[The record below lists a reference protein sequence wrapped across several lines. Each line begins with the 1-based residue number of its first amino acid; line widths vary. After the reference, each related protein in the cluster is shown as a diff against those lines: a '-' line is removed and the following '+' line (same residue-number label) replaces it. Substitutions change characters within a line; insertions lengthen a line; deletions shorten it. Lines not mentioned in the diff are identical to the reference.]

1 MLNKHADYRRWA
13 MEETLESLEAKR
25 KFVYQKLGEIG
36 DFRRGIISVN
46 YRKCGKRNCACAKPG
61 HLGHGPQY
69 LWNTTIKGKSYAKSL
84 RLGPELQKY
93 MEETVKYREF
103 LRLCG
108 ELVQLN
114 EKICNLRP
122 APEIEDKDER
132 EALKKKLQGIFRKRL
147 RGK

>member
-1 MLNKHADYRRWA
+1 
-13 MEETLESLEAKR
+13 
-25 KFVYQKLGEIG
+25 
-36 DFRRGIISVN
+36 
-46 YRKCGKRNCACAKPG
+46 
-61 HLGHGPQY
+61 LGHGPQY

-108 ELVQLN
+108 GLVQLN

-147 RGK
+147 RRK

>member
-1 MLNKHADYRRWA
+1 
-13 MEETLESLEAKR
+13 MEETLENLEAERRSVYR
-25 KFVYQKLGEIG
+25 KLEGIG

-46 YRKCGKRNCACAKPG
+46 YRKCGKKNCACAMPG

-69 LWNTTIKGKSYAKSL
+69 LWNTTIKGKSYAKSV

-93 MEETVKYREF
+93 MKETVKYREF

-147 RGK
+147 GRR